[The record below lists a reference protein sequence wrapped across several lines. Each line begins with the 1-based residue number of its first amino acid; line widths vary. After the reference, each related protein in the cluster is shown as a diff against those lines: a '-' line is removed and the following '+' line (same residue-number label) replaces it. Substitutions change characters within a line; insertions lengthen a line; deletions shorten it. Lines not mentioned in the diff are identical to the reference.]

1 MCLFALESSAS
12 FFFFKSLAGLAD
24 AQRNKK
30 MGLGGGG
37 GGKKKRSWDDD
48 AGILVR
54 MIDKILPDFDEWGIE
69 KKT

>member
-1 MCLFALESSAS
+1 LSSPFS
-12 FFFFKSLAGLAD
+12 FFEGGSRWPSPRTQA
-24 AQRNKK
+24 NKK

-54 MIDKILPDFDEWGIE
+54 MMDKILPDFDEWGIE

>member
-1 MCLFALESSAS
+1 M
-12 FFFFKSLAGLAD
+12 AD
-24 AQRNKK
+24 AHRNKPK